1 MDHCGINHLAQ
12 NIHQPKSWALQSIQ
26 VQDTQPG
33 YCPLFQNNQQF
44 FLGWGPCNCVPLVVR
59 WLGIDCEVP
68 ATLQPL
74 RIEYTNLLGDWML
87 SGASIFERC

>member
-1 MDHCGINHLAQ
+1 M
-12 NIHQPKSWALQSIQ
+12 
-26 VQDTQPG
+26 
-33 YCPLFQNNQQF
+33 
-44 FLGWGPCNCVPLVVR
+44 PLVVR